1 MPDRSYNQLFQLLMR
16 YFNTMKFSKL
26 SLVPIFLIFFCNT
39 SCSQS
44 ETEQNPSLE
53 EKIGQM
59 LMIGFRGFT
68 VNDSDHIVR
77 DLNEYHLGG
86 IILFDYD
93 VPTSTPERNILSF
106 EQVRDLNSE
115 LQKISDR
122 PLLIAIDQEGG
133 RVARLKPTRGFRPH
147 VSAQYLG
154 EINNS
159 DSTRYYAKSM
169 STQLEELGFNINFA
183 PVVDLNTNPQN
194 PVIGAIE
201 RSFGEDPDLVTK
213 HASIFLDEFEKHG
226 ITGVIK
232 HFPGHGSAWNDSHV
246 GMADVTETWEETELK
261 PYQNLIESEQN
272 FGIMTAHVF
281 NENLDGEHPAT
292 LSKAVQTDLLRDRL
306 GFDGVLFSDDM
317 QMEAI
322 RSFYG
327 LETAIKLAINAG
339 VDVLVFGNNSVYD
352 PDIVPKAVQ
361 IILNHIESG
370 EIEEHQIHE
379 SYERVK
385 ALKERLSDG

>member
-1 MPDRSYNQLFQLLMR
+1 MR
-16 YFNTMKFSKL
+16 YFNTIKFSKF

-39 SCSQS
+39 SCSQPV
-44 ETEQNPSLE
+44 TEQNPSLE

-68 VNDSDHIVR
+68 VDDSDHIVR

-115 LQKISDR
+115 LQKISGR

-147 VSAQYLG
+147 VSAEYLG

-194 PVIGAIE
+194 PVIGAID

-246 GMADVTETWEETELK
+246 GMADVTETWEESELK
-261 PYQNLIESEQN
+261 PYQNLIESGHN
-272 FGIMTAHVF
+272 FAIMTAHVF
-281 NENLDGEHPAT
+281 NENLDTDHPAT
-292 LSKAVQTDLLRDRL
+292 LSKAVQTDLLRNQL
-306 GFDGVLFSDDM
+306 GFKGVLFSDDM

-339 VDVLVFGNNSVYD
+339 VDILVFGNNSVYD

-361 IILNHIESG
+361 IIINYIESG
-370 EIEEHQIHE
+370 EIEEDQIHE
-379 SYERVK
+379 SYERVQ
-385 ALKERLSDG
+385 ALKERLSNG

>member
-1 MPDRSYNQLFQLLMR
+1 MR
-16 YFNTMKFSKL
+16 YFNTIKFSKF

-39 SCSQS
+39 SCSQPV
-44 ETEQNPSLE
+44 TEQNPSLE

-68 VNDSDHIVR
+68 VDDSDHIVR

-115 LQKISDR
+115 LQKISGR

-147 VSAQYLG
+147 VSAEYLG

-194 PVIGAIE
+194 PVIGAID

-246 GMADVTETWEETELK
+246 GMADVTETWEESELI

-281 NENLDGEHPAT
+281 NENLDKDHPAT
-292 LSKAVQTDLLRDRL
+292 LSKAVQTDLLRHRL

-327 LETAIKLAINAG
+327 LERAIKLAINAG